1 MSHVRRKRPR
11 EPIRK
16 TQRRE
21 KKDRKRQ
28 LMGFLVICFIIFGGF
43 ATIAAIIL
51 AFA

>member
-1 MSHVRRKRPR
+1 MSHVRRKRLR

-28 LMGFLVICFIIFGGF
+28 LMGFLIICFIIFGGF
-43 ATIAAIIL
+43 ATIAAII
-51 AFA
+51 